1 MQASRPALAANV
13 QCVDQATTRALA
25 SPAPVGRLATVRR
38 DGRPHIVP
46 ICFVI
51 IDDVVY
57 SAVDDKPK
65 RGRHLQ
71 RVSNIAAT
79 GTASLLIDEYHDDW
93 SRLWWVRL
101 DGRARIIGNT
111 AEAERAIRALCDKY
125 LQYRDQPP
133 SGPVLA
139 LDVERWVGWSA
150 RVSGNSA

>member
-1 MQASRPALAANV
+1 MDPE
-13 QCVDQATTRALA
+13 TTRGLV
-25 SPAPVGRLATVRR
+25 SSAPVGRLATVRR

-51 IDDVVY
+51 IHDVVY

-65 RGRHLQ
+65 RHRQLQ
-71 RVSNIAAT
+71 RVDNITAT
-79 GTASLLIDEYHDDW
+79 GTASLLIDEYDDDW

-101 DGRARIIGNT
+101 DGRARLVDDT
-111 AEAERAIRALCDKY
+111 AEAERAISSLCDKY
-125 LQYRDQPP
+125 PQYRDQPP

-150 RVSGNSA
+150 TT